1 MCGRCTRQSDRS
13 QYYRNGMKENAKL
26 KLTSLTLLC
35 NRSKASRITTGKSA
49 FSSLLSRAWYRYAS
63 SDLVLPTWLQSTRC
77 IRRPF
82 GFDSV
87 TIKSAPILMSGA
99 PIELFP
105 VNVKWAIGWNIGTR
119 WCTAI
124 LVREIERSS
133 ILKISKSYLRILF

>member
-1 MCGRCTRQSDRS
+1 MCGRRTRQSDRS

-35 NRSKASRITTGKSA
+35 NRGKASRIRTGKSA
-49 FSSLLSRAWYRYAS
+49 FPSLLSRAWYRYAS
-63 SDLVLPTWLQSTRC
+63 PDPVLPTWLQPTRC
-77 IRRPF
+77 IRHPF

-105 VNVKWAIGWNIGTR
+105 VNVKWAIGWNIGTW

-124 LVREIERSS
+124 LPCAW
-133 ILKISKSYLRILF
+133 LKDRVFRKFLKVT